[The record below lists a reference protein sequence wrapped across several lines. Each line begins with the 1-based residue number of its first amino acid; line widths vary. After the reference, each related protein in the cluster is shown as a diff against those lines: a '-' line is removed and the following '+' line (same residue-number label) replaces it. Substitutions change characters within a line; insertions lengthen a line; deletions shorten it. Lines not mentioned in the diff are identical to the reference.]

1 MCDHAG
7 TNETSI
13 MMYVRPELVQMK
25 NLPSDTVTWPLGM
38 LGRDPRIHASARY
51 GKEIVDFELKKMKAI
66 LQSELKKL
74 Q

>member
-1 MCDHAG
+1 
-7 TNETSI
+7 
-13 MMYVRPELVQMK
+13 
-25 NLPSDTVTWPLGM
+25 M

-74 Q
+74 H